1 MLRPTL
7 SALALLAG
15 LAVAAV
21 AQAKDQCPEIERF
34 APGTISQPDRWEWR
48 LSFNPA
54 RNQAYWASTR
64 GFWPATREQA
74 VILTARRNGRDTW
87 SMPQVAA
94 FSGVHSDFDPFVSP
108 DGRSLFFSSQRPVD
122 GRAKADMDLWV
133 VRRDKRGWGTPQHL
147 PGPSLDGYDELY
159 PSVDRRGDLYFARVK
174 APVPSEDV
182 EIWRSR
188 RGADGRYGPAVR
200 ISGGVNTATH
210 WEFNPEISPDGRT
223 LLFTRLDIPGDT
235 PPVGLGWG
243 DLYVSHRQ
251 GDGFGS
257 ARNLGPCVNSAD
269 DDYHPTMLWERGMLY
284 FIRNRVGGSVPPDFH
299 RVPLRL
305 PRY

>member
-1 MLRPTL
+1 MLRQTL
-7 SALALLAG
+7 SAIALLATIG
-15 LAVAAV
+15 CTTAAR
-21 AQAKDQCPEIERF
+21 ATDRCPEIELF
-34 APGTISQPDRWEWR
+34 APGTVSQPDRWEWR

-54 RNQAYWASTR
+54 RDRVYWASTR

-74 VILTARRNGRDTW
+74 VILTAHRTSRDTW

-108 DGRSLFFSSQRPVD
+108 DGRSVFFSSQRPVD

-133 VRRDKRGWGTPQHL
+133 VRRSAHGWGTPQHL

-159 PSVDRRGDLYFARVK
+159 PSVDRHGDLYFARVK
-174 APVPSEDV
+174 APVPTEDV

-188 RGADGRYGPAVR
+188 RGADGRYAPAVK
-200 ISGGVNTATH
+200 ITGGVNTDAR

-223 LLFTRLDIPGDT
+223 LLFTRLDQSGDIP
-235 PPVGLGWG
+235 PAGLGWG
-243 DLYVSHRQ
+243 DLYVSHRD
-251 GDGFGS
+251 GDRFGP

-269 DDYHPTMLWERGMLY
+269 DEYHPTMLWERSMLY
-284 FIRNRVGGSVPPDFH
+284 FVRNRVGGSILPDFH
-299 RVPLRL
+299 RVPVRL
-305 PRY
+305 PRH